1 MCQRE
6 NIGTI
11 TVHGLCS
18 AIKVKVKDP
27 VMSGKRIGFTVI
39 VWERST
45 E

>member
-1 MCQRE
+1 MCQRG

-27 VMSGKRIGFTVI
+27 VMSPDITSDYTSNFHFIR
-39 VWERST
+39 
-45 E
+45 